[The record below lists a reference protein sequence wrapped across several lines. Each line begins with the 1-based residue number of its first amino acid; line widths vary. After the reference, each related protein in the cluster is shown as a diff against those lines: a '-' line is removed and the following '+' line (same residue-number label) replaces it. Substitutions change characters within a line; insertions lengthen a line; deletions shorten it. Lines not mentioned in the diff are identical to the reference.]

1 MIVVVYIC
9 ALVVA
14 NLSVAYFG
22 PSFSMVNAFLLIGL
36 DLALRDR
43 LHDQWQGQNLAYKM
57 GGLIV
62 AASAISYALN
72 PATGQIAIASMVAFA
87 VAMAADATVYQ
98 WLRQKTWFVRANGSN
113 AAGALT
119 DSLIFPAIAFGGL
132 MPTIVLGQFAAKL
145 IGGFIWS
152 KILKHD

>member
-1 MIVVVYIC
+1 MIVATYIT

-14 NLSVAYFG
+14 NLLVATFG
-22 PSFSMVNAFLLIGL
+22 ASFSIINAFVFIGL
-36 DLALRDR
+36 DLALRDK
-43 LHDQWQGQNLAYKM
+43 LHDQWQGQNLVYKM

-62 AASAISYALN
+62 AASAISYVLN

-119 DSLIFPAIAFGGL
+119 DSLIFPTIAFGAL
-132 MPTIVLGQFAAKL
+132 MPMIVLGQFAAKL
-145 IGGFIWS
+145 FGGFVWS
-152 KILKHD
+152 LLLKK